1 MQDSDEAMDANQ
13 PNENNPKIEKDKFFT
28 TPLIV
33 IFITI
38 FIDLLGFGIVI
49 PILPLYAQSELFQ
62 ASPFWIG
69 QLTAI
74 FSWMQFFCTPILGRL
89 SDKYGRRPILFWSLI
104 GSAVGYFVV
113 GAASTLLVV
122 FIGRA
127 LSGISGGSISTAQAY
142 IADVTSKE
150 NRAKGMGLFGA
161 AFGLGFIFGPALAGI
176 LSKYGIAVPFYF
188 AGVLSL
194 ANAVAVYFVLPESLK
209 PEARRLDSPRKG
221 KLAETFES
229 LANPS
234 FRGVALVYFL
244 LITAFSIM
252 TTAYVLFT
260 AYTFDYTAEQNG
272 YLFAYVGA
280 VSIVMQGIIFGPAAK
295 RFGESRLAVLG
306 CLILTFGLFATPY
319 SSPAFGGLAGL
330 LVVSA
335 MMAIGN
341 GFATPALSSLA
352 SKNAESHEQGRTLGV
367 MQSGG
372 SLARAIG
379 PAICGPLLNNSA
391 NMIDRFTVF
400 RAYWT
405 ASTIMFVAFL
415 VALYFA
421 RAVKKKVPA
430 S

>member
-1 MQDSDEAMDANQ
+1 MSHDKPAENKLDA
-13 PNENNPKIEKDKFFT
+13 ENDKFFT

-38 FIDLLGFGIVI
+38 FIDLIGFGIVI

-74 FSWMQFFCTPILGRL
+74 FSWMQFFFTPILGRL
-89 SDKYGRRPILFWSLI
+89 SDKYGRRPILFVSLL

-113 GAASTLLVV
+113 GAAGTLVVV

-142 IADVTSKE
+142 IADVTTKE
-150 NRAKGMGLFGA
+150 NRARGMGLFGA
-161 AFGLGFIFGPALAGI
+161 AFGLGFIFGPAIAGV

-188 AGVLSL
+188 AGFLSL

-209 PEARRLDSPRKG
+209 PESRLHETPRKG
-221 KLAETFES
+221 KLAETFEA
-229 LANPS
+229 LGNPT
-234 FRGVALVYFL
+234 FRGISLVYFL

-260 AYTFDYTAEQNG
+260 AYTFGYTAEQNG

-280 VSIVMQGIIFGPAAK
+280 VSIVMQGFIFGAAAK
-295 RFGESRLAVLG
+295 KFGESRLAILG
-306 CLILTFGLFATPY
+306 CLILTAGLFATPY

-335 MMAIGN
+335 LMAIGN
-341 GFATPALSSLA
+341 AFATPALSSLA
-352 SKNAESHEQGRTLGV
+352 SKNAEAHEQGRTLGV

-379 PAICGPLLNNSA
+379 PVICGILLNNSM
-391 NMIDRFTVF
+391 NMID
-400 RAYWT
+400 
-405 ASTIMFVAFL
+405 ASTVYRTYWAAAAIMFVAFL

-421 RAVKKKVPA
+421 RSVEKKTFRTN
-430 S
+430 